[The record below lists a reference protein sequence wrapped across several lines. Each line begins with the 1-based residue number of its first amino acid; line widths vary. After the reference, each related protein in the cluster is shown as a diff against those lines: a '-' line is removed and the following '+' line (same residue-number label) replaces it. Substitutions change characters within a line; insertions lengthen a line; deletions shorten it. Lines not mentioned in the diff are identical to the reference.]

1 MIYSRTDLTG
11 ERPPLLLQPPPLL
24 LPRLPLTAKRTHRL
38 CGIPSA
44 TAAAVLAHTLTCT
57 LFSFLLFFFLQVLFM
72 SEWLGLCVCGL
83 PCPLKRALINDYF
96 INQGGPRRLKAIMRS
111 GLCRST

>member
-11 ERPPLLLQPPPLL
+11 ERPLPLLLLL

-57 LFSFLLFFFLQVLFM
+57 LFSFLLFFFYKCCSCLSGWASVSAACL
-72 SEWLGLCVCGL
+72 VH
-83 PCPLKRALINDYF
+83 LK
-96 INQGGPRRLKAIMRS
+96 GH
-111 GLCRST
+111 